1 MFTLPSSL
9 IIFRPLLGPEVLSPR
24 FLLYHKSSSSS
35 QQYNVFQEKAST
47 LGQGAKVRAQGAA
60 PSPGSAL
67 PSSGHLC
74 GLGFPRS
81 SSPAP
86 GLTPTPF
93 LTSSQSPPLPPS
105 SIPFLFVPLPQLPP
119 LWWRGAAVSAPRSSG
134 LGWAAVQLL
143 TALSLPALTPPRV
156 HACLLPPHLLVRD
169 AAGCALTEPASLVP
183 FPSLVKTPCQ

>member
-1 MFTLPSSL
+1 M
-9 IIFRPLLGPEVLSPR
+9 SPR
-24 FLLYHKSSSSS
+24 FLLYHKSASSF
-35 QQYNVFQEKAST
+35 QQYNVFQEKVST
-47 LGQGAKVRAQGAA
+47 LGQGAKVQAQGAA
-60 PSPGSAL
+60 PGPGSAL

-105 SIPFLFVPLPQLPP
+105 SIPFLLVPLPRLSP
-119 LWWRGAAVSAPRSSG
+119 LVEGRRRVCTEKFGAG

-143 TALSLPALTPPRV
+143 AALSLPALTPPRI
-156 HACLLPPHLLVRD
+156 HASLLPPHLLVRD

>member
-1 MFTLPSSL
+1 M
-9 IIFRPLLGPEVLSPR
+9 SPR
-24 FLLYHKSSSSS
+24 FLLYHKSASSF
-35 QQYNVFQEKAST
+35 QQYNVFQEKVST

-60 PSPGSAL
+60 PGPGSAL

-105 SIPFLFVPLPQLPP
+105 SIPFLLVPLPRLSP

-134 LGWAAVQLL
+134 LGWAGLGSGAAPRS
-143 TALSLPALTPPRV
+143 TLPASPDAPQNPRISSSPSPPRPGRCRLRFDRARQFGPV
-156 HACLLPPHLLVRD
+156 
-169 AAGCALTEPASLVP
+169 S
-183 FPSLVKTPCQ
+183 FSS